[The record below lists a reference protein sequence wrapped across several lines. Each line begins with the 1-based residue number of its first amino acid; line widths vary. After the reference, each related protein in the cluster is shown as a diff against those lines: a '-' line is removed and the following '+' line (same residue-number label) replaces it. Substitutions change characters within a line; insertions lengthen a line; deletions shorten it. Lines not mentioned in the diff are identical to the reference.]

1 MGYIT
6 PTQNGTVMF
15 AICHDGKQRKVT
27 TQSRG
32 ANNDGDPR
40 WHGVVQVGKTMFGGV
55 LEWNSIGYDFRIC

>member
-1 MGYIT
+1 
-6 PTQNGTVMF
+6 MF